1 MSVCVPI
8 DHFGHRM
15 NNGLNVQRLPYKV
28 NKMVFVKKALLL
40 LVKNNE
46 GDSDVYKVKCV
57 RLIEKVNM
65 DSEGE
70 KCKRHLST

>member
-40 LVKNNE
+40 VKNNE
-46 GDSDVYKVKCV
+46 GDSDVHMIKC
-57 RLIEKVNM
+57 L
-65 DSEGE
+65 
-70 KCKRHLST
+70 